1 MPARNIAFLLLVA
14 VLLACLPARADK
26 DMTKLSIVV
35 VDQKDRPV
43 PKASITVT
51 FVSGSKMFIK
61 KVRSEWNT
69 KTSSKGVAELP
80 EMPPGKVRLQV
91 IAHGFQ
97 TYGDEFEIKGEEF
110 THTVKLKKSTGGQFS
125 AHEPTEPAPE
135 KPAEKKS
142 EKSKP

>member
-1 MPARNIAFLLLVA
+1 MPARTFSLLLLVA
-14 VLLACLPARADK
+14 VLLACLPAAAEK
-26 DMTKLSIVV
+26 DLTKLSIVV
-35 VDQKDRPV
+35 LDQKDRPV

-110 THTVKLKKSTGGQFS
+110 THTVKLKRSSGSQFS
-125 AHEPTEPAPE
+125 AHEPAEAPPE
-135 KPAEKKS
+135 KTPEKKQ
-142 EKSKP
+142 